1 MGSIGNRLEAALELL
16 NEYGRGTNFADI
28 GSDHAF
34 LAIEAVKRKIA
45 ASATASD
52 INVMPLEKG
61 RENAESQGVDIDFI
75 LSDGFDRLEERGIT
89 AAAVCG
95 MGGELI
101 SKMVLRS
108 ETAKGA
114 LLILQPMSAQEELR
128 KTLWDNGYSIL
139 TERFVIES
147 GKVYV
152 LIASKYTGEA
162 TEYTFT
168 DIFLGKTRPNTHE
181 FARYCEKVCA
191 GALKRRLGI
200 IARGESTDDIDG
212 LISLCQAQI
221 TSF

>member
-34 LAIEAVKRKIA
+34 LAIEAVKRSIA
-45 ASATASD
+45 ARATASD
-52 INVMPLEKG
+52 INRMPLEKG
-61 RENAESQGVDIDFI
+61 RENAESQGVGIDFI
-75 LSDGFDRLEERGIT
+75 LSDGFDKLEGRGIT
-89 AAAVCG
+89 SAAVCG

-101 SKMVLRS
+101 SKMILRS
-108 ETAKGA
+108 ETAKSA

-152 LIASKYTGEA
+152 LIVSKRTGEA
-162 TEYTFT
+162 AEYTFT
-168 DIFLGKTRPNTHE
+168 DTFLGKIRPNTHE
-181 FARYCEKVCA
+181 FAKYCEKVCA

-200 IARGESTDDIDG
+200 IARGEDTADIDG
-212 LISLCQAQI
+212 LISVCQAQI